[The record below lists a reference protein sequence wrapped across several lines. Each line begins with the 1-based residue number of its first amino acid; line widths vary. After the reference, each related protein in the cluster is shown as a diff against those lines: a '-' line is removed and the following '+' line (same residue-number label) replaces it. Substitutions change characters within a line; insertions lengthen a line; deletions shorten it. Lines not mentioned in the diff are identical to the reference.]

1 MTDTAERRRW
11 RLVAVDLVVLTIAYW
26 IYSLLQDDAP
36 DAKAAALRRGRDLL
50 GAEKALHVDPERS
63 LNSMLA
69 AHPVLAGI
77 ADYYYATFHFVILL
91 IVFGWLY
98 WRHPASARRS
108 ALAWYAMNLLAL
120 LAFWVLPA
128 APPRLLPGAG
138 FVDTVVHFH
147 TWGSLADSAVA
158 SAANQYAAFPS
169 LHVGWAVW
177 AAIVVRR
184 FAKRR
189 WVGQLAFI
197 YPAFTALVVLATAN
211 HYVLDVVAGVVVC
224 LLGFFVVRLLPTAA
238 RWLRRV
244 AASSNLRVRVGHR
257 RPVILLALLVGVC
270 VITAAAVGTV
280 VDRQRVATARRRA
293 RTVADK
299 YLAAWS
305 DGRYPQMA
313 QLAGQPSSVFS
324 AYYRAAAK
332 SLHESTAHYALT
344 SLTLGAHPHADF
356 HAQVVVAGYGI
367 WQYDGELA
375 LASTRNS
382 WSVDWSP
389 AALAPQL
396 GRGDRLVLVESAGP
410 PPQGHLLDDVGQRI
424 RPLDTELATSV
435 LGPASGA
442 ANADPSGL
450 RAVLAPQLQG
460 RPGMA
465 ITVVSAACKPLD
477 VPKRFPAVS
486 GSNVTTTLDV
496 GMQHLAERVVSAS
509 TRPTSLVAV
518 NTSTGA
524 VTAAADNSATGTALT
539 GRFPPGSTFKIV
551 TATAALENGY
561 RLDTLVDCPAERT
574 AGGFTF
580 HNAGGEVLGRINFEL
595 AFAVSCNTAFVN
607 IAESLP
613 AGALE
618 RAAAFYGC
626 TTMSPSA
633 AQAHPLPVSSS
644 GCNYPMPQNA
654 AGYAASAFGQAQVE
668 VSPLGMTLIC
678 ATAASRSW
686 HAPQLLASSPSPTP
700 NRTLPPLVA
709 NELHQAMRAVVTT
722 GTATSIADTS
732 IAGKTG
738 TAEYGTGNP
747 LPTEAWFT
755 GYLGAYAVTV
765 LVQDGGYG
773 GDAAAPLAA
782 EFLTGI
788 QPAPAAKAGAPA

>member
-424 RPLDTELATSV
+424 RPLDTELATSI
-435 LGPASGA
+435 LGSASGT
-442 ANADPSGL
+442 ADPAGL
-450 RAVLAPQLQG
+450 RALLAPQLQG
-460 RPGMA
+460 SPGMA
-465 ITVVSAACKPLD
+465 ITVVSASGRSVD
-477 VPKRFPAVS
+477 VLKRFQAVS
-486 GSNVTTTLDV
+486 GRNVTTTLDV
-496 GMQHLAERVVSAS
+496 GMQHFAESIVSDS
-509 TRPTSLVAV
+509 SLPVSLVAV
-518 NTSTGA
+518 DTRTGGVMA
-524 VTAAADNSATGTALT
+524 SADNSAATTGTALA

-561 RLDTLVDCPAERT
+561 RLDTPVDCPADRT

-580 HNAGGEVLGRINFEL
+580 HNAGGEVLGRITFEQ

-613 AGALE
+613 SGALA

-626 TTMSPSA
+626 TTVTPSA
-633 AQAHPLPVSSS
+633 VKTHPLPVTSF
-644 GCNYPMPQNA
+644 GCNYPMPQNS

-678 ATAASRSW
+678 ATAASGSW
-686 HAPQLLASSPSPTP
+686 HAPQLLSSGQSGAAT
-700 NRTLPPLVA
+700 RSLPPLVA
-709 NELHQAMRAVVTT
+709 DELHQAMRAVVTS
-722 GTATSIADTS
+722 GTATSIAGTA

-755 GYLGAYAVTV
+755 GYLGHYAVTV

-782 EFLTGI
+782 EFLNGI
-788 QPAPAAKAGAPA
+788 QPAPVTTAGAPA